1 LAKYVLNTST
11 DDLDFVLLGIV
22 CQENQYQTLSSVND
36 VLKINLRLS
45 DYIPLSLKGG
55 KIFKFS
61 LFHYIDEELGLEYYL
76 IPNTSN
82 FEEPH
87 ANTSVSNDLF
97 GELEVEE
104 SVKLVKE
111 LPKTDYFIILKGEDI
126 HNYQFKVVDK
136 LKTVDEFIQ
145 VQTIEAND
153 LPSKRN
159 LIF

>member
-1 LAKYVLNTST
+1 MAKYVLNTST

-22 CQENQYQTLSSVND
+22 CQENQYQTVSSVND

-61 LFHYIDEELGLEYYL
+61 LFHYADDELGLEYYL
-76 IPNTSN
+76 VPNTSN
-82 FEEPH
+82 FDEPH
-87 ANTSVSNDLF
+87 VNTSVAKDLF
-97 GELEVEE
+97 AELDVEE
-104 SVKLVKE
+104 SVKLVRE

-136 LKTVDEFIQ
+136 LKMQVDFIQ
-145 VQTIEAND
+145 VHTIETND

>member
-1 LAKYVLNTST
+1 
-11 DDLDFVLLGIV
+11 VLLGIV

-61 LFHYIDEELGLEYYL
+61 LFHHIDEELGLEYYL

-87 ANTSVSNDLF
+87 VNTSVSNDLF